1 MKTPN
6 EEMASIPIA
15 MSEVSISSSSSSA
28 ESELS
33 TREDIAVLTNY
44 VKQLR
49 ESLSKIKRIFNPT
62 VERDKKETLR
72 VSAHE
77 RLGEVLKAM
86 RQILEKYPKIQSTDL
101 LMSAG
106 NLIHHVKNFNYDD
119 KGADTTPFVEAV
131 DQLALAFS
139 TSMRILLGKLQS
151 TMLHGVQ

>member
-1 MKTPN
+1 M
-6 EEMASIPIA
+6 
-15 MSEVSISSSSSSA
+15 
-28 ESELS
+28 
-33 TREDIAVLTNY
+33 
-44 VKQLR
+44 
-49 ESLSKIKRIFNPT
+49 
-62 VERDKKETLR
+62 
-72 VSAHE
+72 SAHE

-139 TSMRILLGKLQS
+139 TRSVAVIYLFIFSKPL
-151 TMLHGVQ
+151 